1 MGQTDQS
8 AQLGATS
15 DQPSAQPAGQADL
28 DKWRE
33 EIVTSLNEGFDR
45 RFSGFQKVLATRDE
59 QIADLRNMLQEL
71 KTADL
76 SDDERVQL
84 EREALEQ
91 EKAAIAAEKELLAMQ
106 AEFPEEIDLY
116 RKVLEQ
122 PTAKDQISL
131 LREWKSSFAAQNQQS
146 DPSGK
151 DEEPG
156 DDSSKSAVDPNNPP
170 VETTDG
176 MTYDDQFEKNP
187 SLVDQILRGGRL
199 QRE

>member
-1 MGQTDQS
+1 MTVDFDQS
-8 AQLGATS
+8 AQDGGTS
-15 DQPSAQPAGQADL
+15 DEPATAPVGTADL
-28 DKWRE
+28 DKWRQE
-33 EIVTSLNEGFDR
+33 LTTTLTQSFDE
-45 RFSGFQKVLATRDE
+45 RFKGFQKILSTRDSE
-59 QIADLRNMLQEL
+59 VAELKDMLKEL

-91 EKAAIAAEKELLAMQ
+91 EKAALAAERELLALQ
-106 AEFPEEIDLY
+106 ADFPEETDLY

-131 LREWKSSFAAQNQQS
+131 LREWRTSLTPNQQAE
-146 DPSGK
+146 PTPK
-151 DEEPG
+151 DDGENA
-156 DDSSKSAVDPNNPP
+156 SNQSAIDPNNPP

-176 MTYDDQFEKNP
+176 MDYEAMFEKDP
-187 SLVDQILRGGRL
+187 SQLDKILRSGRL

>member
-15 DQPSAQPAGQADL
+15 DEPSASPVGQADL

-33 EIVTSLNEGFDR
+33 EIVASLNEGFDK
-45 RFSGFQKVLATRDE
+45 RFGGFQKILATRDE
-59 QIADLRNMLQEL
+59 EVRELKNMLREL

-91 EKAAIAAEKELLAMQ
+91 EKAAIAAEKELLALQ
-106 AEFPEEIDLY
+106 ADFPDEITLY
-116 RKVLEQ
+116 RQVLEQ

-131 LREWKSSFAAQNQQS
+131 LREWRDSLTKNQQS
-146 DPSGK
+146 ASTG
-151 DEEPG
+151 DETPG
-156 DDSSKSAVDPNNPP
+156 DDASDQSAVDPNNPP

-176 MTYDDQFEKNP
+176 MEFEDQFTKDP
-187 SLVDQILRGGRL
+187 SLVDKILRGGRL

>member
-1 MGQTDQS
+1 MGMTDQS

-15 DQPSAQPAGQADL
+15 DEPSASPVGQADL

-33 EIVTSLNEGFDR
+33 EIVASLNEGFDK
-45 RFSGFQKVLATRDE
+45 RFSGFQKILATRDDE
-59 QIADLRNMLQEL
+59 VKELRNMLREL

-91 EKAAIAAEKELLAMQ
+91 EKAAVAAERELLAMQ
-106 AEFPEEIDLY
+106 ADFPDEIDLY
-116 RKVLEQ
+116 RKVLDQ

-131 LREWKSSFAAQNQQS
+131 LREWRDSFSKNQQS
-146 DPSGK
+146 ASTG
-151 DEEPG
+151 DETPG
-156 DDSSKSAVDPNNPP
+156 NDDSTQSAVDPNNPP

-176 MTYDDQFEKNP
+176 MEYQDQFTKDP
-187 SLVDQILRGGRL
+187 SLVDKILRGGRL

>member
-15 DQPSAQPAGQADL
+15 DEPSASPVGQADL

-33 EIVTSLNEGFDR
+33 EIVASLNEGFDK
-45 RFSGFQKVLATRDE
+45 RFGGFQKILATRDE
-59 QIADLRNMLQEL
+59 EVKELKNMLREL

-91 EKAAIAAEKELLAMQ
+91 EKAAIAAEKELLALQ
-106 AEFPEEIDLY
+106 ADFPDEITLY
-116 RKVLEQ
+116 RQVLEQ

-131 LREWKSSFAAQNQQS
+131 LREWRDSLTKNQQS
-146 DPSGK
+146 ASTG
-151 DEEPG
+151 DETPG
-156 DDSSKSAVDPNNPP
+156 DDASDQSAVDPNNPP

-176 MTYDDQFEKNP
+176 MEFEDQFTKDP
-187 SLVDQILRGGRL
+187 SLVDKILRGGRL